1 MLYENGSQIQ
11 FLEMWKIVKIN
22 FLLKKFWEEFLHI
35 VLELSVY
42 KIDIIVYL
50 AHLDP
55 IFALTVNKKPT
66 VML

>member
-1 MLYENGSQIQ
+1 MSYENGSQIQ

-22 FLLKKFWEEFLHI
+22 FLFKKFCEEVHI

-50 AHLDP
+50 AQLDP